1 MHCSSGLACR
11 HRAHSQV
18 VSLPGL
24 GFLRAP
30 SLLAQASHLAA
41 RPSNR
46 TQPSIIVSAD
56 AGAMSHVNMSSSR
69 GCGQHIAQQMQSCRE
84 QERQYLTASP
94 GYLQARS
101 SQVWSLYGA
110 RGL

>member
-1 MHCSSGLACR
+1 MHCSSGPACR
-11 HRAHSQV
+11 RRAHSRV

-24 GFLRAP
+24 GSLRAP

-46 TQPSIIVSAD
+46 SQPSKVIVSAD
-56 AGAMSHVNMSSSR
+56 AGAALHVSMSSSR
-69 GCGQHIAQQMQSCRE
+69 GCGQHIAQQMPSCRE

-101 SQVWSLYGA
+101 SQVW
-110 RGL
+110 